1 MYATQ
6 CFTIAYVQDATAVD
20 MDFYRL
26 TPEATYINIQASYYI
41 PQPNGSSHC
50 GEAG

>member
-6 CFTIAYVQDATAVD
+6 CFTIAYVQDATAV
-20 MDFYRL
+20 DFYRL